1 MDNIRGNIIVE
12 MAQKEIGIQENP
24 PGSNKQKYGEWF
36 GINGQP
42 WCGMFVSYIYDKSGY
57 LLNLRD
63 FLLGFCNCQRAYLEF
78 MKNKEIVTEPEPGD
92 IVFYDFPPHE
102 RMEHCGIFL
111 KKINSL
117 SFIAIEGNT
126 FTIASPYNGIVGIK
140 YRSYTDSIFVH
151 PTKSIKG

>member
-102 RMEHCGIFL
+102 RMEHCGIFIRE
-111 KKINSL
+111 INTQT
-117 SFIAIEGNT
+117 FEAIEGNT
-126 FTIASPYNGIVGIK
+126 TTEQCKKGGIVALK
-140 YRSYTDSIFVH
+140 AREYKDSIFVH